1 MHPRRQG
8 GSPAGAA
15 ATLCNGARAMTDPTT
30 LPEKGDPSA
39 LYVIDISSYVFRAYH
54 ALPPLSSSRGEPTH
68 AVHGVTSMLMKLVK
82 ERDPK
87 RLVVAVDARGGS
99 FRKEL
104 DPRYKA
110 NRPPPP
116 EDLEQQVKRVFEI
129 VRAMGIPCLE
139 RPTFE
144 ADDVIATIVRQ
155 AKEEGLKTVIVSADK
170 DLLQLV
176 GPDVV
181 MYDTMRENVFGE
193 AETVAKMGVLPAQ
206 VRDLLALMGDASDN
220 VPGVPG
226 VGQKTAAKLLADH
239 GDLEGIYA
247 RIDAVKGKLREKLL
261 DYRDDATLSQKL
273 VSLRDD
279 VEIGFDPK
287 DCTYGGGD
295 AATLRKLFV
304 ELELTR
310 LLGQVDLVAA
320 PSSAD
325 DGAPPPA
332 AEQGEYRIILTRA
345 DLERVLRAIVD
356 SNEVAIVS
364 FLDIDDPH
372 RGKLVGVGLSWAEHH
387 AVYVPLW
394 HRYVGA
400 PEMVAESEA
409 LELLAPVLSNS
420 LIRKRC
426 SDLKREILIWAE
438 RGVPFRGGAFDTML
452 ASYLLDPERHGHDL
466 ELIARAELG
475 AELAQAE
482 PLLGKG
488 KHRIT
493 LDQCEVERVGPFAAE
508 RADYVLRLSRLLAP
522 RMAESPL
529 RELMYELEL
538 PLATV
543 LATMQQTGIRIDSEF
558 LTRLAKEAEGELA
571 RLEARCH
578 TLAGKAFNVG
588 SPRQLET
595 ILFDE
600 LGLPVQKRTKTARST
615 DQTVLEDLS
624 LLHDL
629 PAAILTHRSLAKLKS
644 TYLDAL
650 PLEVRAST
658 GRIHTKFNQAV
669 AATGRISSSDPNLQ
683 NIPIRTEEGRR
694 IREAF
699 VPADGFEL
707 MSADYSQ
714 IELRV
719 LAHLSSD
726 PELVEAYVNR
736 EDVHV
741 RTATALFGVPKES
754 VDRDMRGRAKTVNFA
769 VIYGQTQFALA
780 RNLRIERSEA
790 KRYIDAFF
798 ERYAGVRAFMD
809 RIIEEAHAKGFVTTL
824 AGRRRSLP
832 DIRSQNHNLRAAA
845 ERVARNTPIQ
855 GTAADIIKRAMID
868 VASDLRR
875 EKMRSRM
882 VLTVHDELVFEAPA
896 EEKSALEAI
905 VKARMEGAAELSV
918 PLEIEM
924 GWGGSWGAAH

>member
-1 MHPRRQG
+1 
-8 GSPAGAA
+8 
-15 ATLCNGARAMTDPTT
+15 MTEPTT
-30 LPEKGDPSA
+30 LPAKGDPSA

-82 ERDPK
+82 DRDPK
-87 RLVVAVDARGGS
+87 RLVVAVDARGSS

-110 NRPPPP
+110 NRPPAPP
-116 EDLEQQVKRVFEI
+116 DLAQQLARVFEV

-139 RPTFE
+139 KEGFE
-144 ADDVIATIVRQ
+144 ADDVIATVVR
-155 AKEEGLKTVIVSADK
+155 AARGEGLSTVIVSADK

-176 GPDVV
+176 GDGVV
-181 MYDTMRENVFGE
+181 MYDTMRENVFG
-193 AETVAKMGVLPAQ
+193 APETIEKMGVAPAQ

-239 GDLEGIYA
+239 GSLEGIFA
-247 RIDAVKGKLREKLL
+247 NIDAVKGKLREKLL
-261 DYRDDATLSQKL
+261 DHRQDAELSQKL

-279 VEIGFDPK
+279 ADVAFDPK
-287 DCTYGGGD
+287 RCEYAGGD
-295 AATLRKLFV
+295 AAELRRLFV

-310 LLGQVDLVAA
+310 LLGQVDAVAA
-320 PSSAD
+320 AGPAAP
-325 DGAPPPA
+325 GGAGEAPPRPA
-332 AEQGEYRIILTRA
+332 EKGEYRTILRRE
-345 DLERVLRAIVD
+345 DLERVVSAILEHND
-356 SNEVAIVS
+356 VAVVS
-364 FLDIDDPH
+364 LLDEDDAH

-394 HRYVGA
+394 HRYVGV
-400 PEMVAESEA
+400 PEHVPEAEA
-409 LELLAPVLSNS
+409 IALLAPVLSNS
-420 LIRKRC
+420 LVRKRC
-426 SDLKREILIWAE
+426 ADLKREILVWGA
-438 RGVPFRGGAFDTML
+438 RGIPFRGGAFDTML
-452 ASYLLDPERHGHDL
+452 ASYLLDPERHGHELDL
-466 ELIARAELG
+466 VARAELG
-475 AELAQAE
+475 AELASAE
-482 PLLGKG
+482 SVLGKG
-488 KHRIT
+488 KQRLT
-493 LDQCEVERVGPFAAE
+493 LDQVEVERAAKFAAE
-508 RADYVLRLSRLLAP
+508 RADYALRLSRLLAP

-538 PLATV
+538 PLASV
-543 LATMQQTGIRIDSEF
+543 LADMERTGVRIDAD
-558 LTRLAKEAEGELA
+558 LLGRLSKEAEATLA

-578 TLAGKAFNVG
+578 ELAGKPFNVG

-624 LLHDL
+624 LLHEL
-629 PAAILTHRSLAKLKS
+629 PGAILEHRSLHKLKS

-650 PLEVRAST
+650 PLEVRPST

-669 AATGRISSSDPNLQ
+669 AATGRISSSEPNLQ

-694 IREAF
+694 IRDAF
-699 VPADGFEL
+699 VPAAGCEL

-719 LAHLSSD
+719 LAHLSGD
-726 PELVEAYVNR
+726 PELVEAYVKG

-741 RTATALFGVPKES
+741 RTATALFGVPADR
-754 VDRDMRGRAKTVNFA
+754 VDREMRGRAKTVNFA

-780 RNLRIERSEA
+780 RNLRIERGEA

-809 RIIEEAHAKGFVTTL
+809 RTVEEAHATGYVTTL
-824 AGRRRSLP
+824 FGRRRSLP
-832 DIRSQNHNLRAAA
+832 DIRSPNHNLRAAA

-868 VASDLRR
+868 VAADLRR
-875 EKMRSRM
+875 AGLASRM
-882 VLTVHDELVFEAPA
+882 VLTVHDELVFEAPPV
-896 EEKSALEAI
+896 EKAALEAI
-905 VKARMEGAAELSV
+905 VKSRMEGAAKLSV

-924 GWGGSWGAAH
+924 GWGPSWGAAH

>member
-1 MHPRRQG
+1 
-8 GSPAGAA
+8 
-15 ATLCNGARAMTDPTT
+15 MTDPTT

-54 ALPPLSSSRGEPTH
+54 ALPPLSTSRGEPTH
-68 AVHGVTSMLMKLVK
+68 AVHGVTSMLMKLLK

-116 EDLEQQVKRVFEI
+116 PDLSQQVTRVFEI

-139 RPTFE
+139 RPGFE
-144 ADDVIATIVRQ
+144 ADDVIATIVR
-155 AKEEGLKTVIVSADK
+155 AAREEGLRTVIVSADK

-181 MYDTMRENVFGE
+181 MYDTMRENVFGP
-193 AETVAKMGVLPAQ
+193 AETVEKMGVEPAQ
-206 VRDLLALMGDASDN
+206 VRDLLALMGDSSDN

-239 GDLEGIYA
+239 GDLDGIYA

-261 DYRDDATLSQKL
+261 DYREDAMLSRKL

-287 DCTYGGGD
+287 ECHYGGGE
-295 AATLRKLFV
+295 AAELRRLFV

-310 LLGQVDLVAA
+310 MLGQVDLVAA
-320 PSSAD
+320 PAAA
-325 DGAPPPA
+325 GAPAPKPA
-332 AEQGEYRIILTRA
+332 HGEYRTIVRRD
-345 DLERVLRAIVD
+345 DLERALRSIVD
-356 SNEVAIVS
+356 ATEVAIVS
-364 FLDIDDPH
+364 LLDVDDPH
-372 RGKLVGVGLSWAEHH
+372 RGKLVGVALSWAEHH
-387 AVYVPLW
+387 AIYVPLW

-400 PEMVAESEA
+400 PEMVPETEA
-409 LELLAPVLSNS
+409 LALLAPVLSNS
-420 LIRKRC
+420 LVRKHC
-426 SDLKREILIWAE
+426 CDVKREILVWAE
-438 RGVPFRGGAFDTML
+438 RGIPFRGGVFDTML

-466 ELIARAELG
+466 EVVARAELG
-475 AELAQAE
+475 AELVSADFV
-482 PLLGKG
+482 LGKG
-488 KHRIT
+488 KQRLT
-493 LDQCEVERVGPFAAE
+493 LDECEVERVAPFAAE
-508 RADYVLRLSRLLAP
+508 RADYALRLSRLLAP

-529 RELMYELEL
+529 RELMYDLEL
-538 PLATV
+538 PLAAV
-543 LATMQQTGIRIDSEF
+543 LATMEQTGVRIDAPF
-558 LTRLAKEAEGELA
+558 LTRLSKEAEVELA

-578 TLAGKAFNVG
+578 ALAGKRFNVG
-588 SPRQLET
+588 SPRQLES

-615 DQTVLEDLS
+615 DQTVLEDLA

-629 PAAILTHRSLAKLKS
+629 PRAILEHRSLAKLKS

-650 PLEVRAST
+650 PLEVRPST

-699 VPADGFEL
+699 VPADGCEL

-719 LAHLSSD
+719 LAHLSAD
-726 PELVEAYVNR
+726 PELVDAYVNH

-741 RTATALFGVPKES
+741 RTATALFGVPAGS
-754 VDRDMRGRAKTVNFA
+754 VDREMRGRAKTVNFA

-809 RIIEEAHAKGFVTTL
+809 RVIEEAHATGYVTTL
-824 AGRRRSLP
+824 FGRRRSLP

-868 VASDLRR
+868 VAADLAKA
-875 EKMRSRM
+875 KMKSRM
-882 VLTVHDELVFEAPA
+882 VLTVHDELVFEAPPD
-896 EEKSALEAI
+896 EKGALEAI
-905 VKARMEGAAELSV
+905 VKARMEGAAKLSV

-924 GWGGSWGAAH
+924 GWGRSWGAAH